1 MILSRW
7 DRRESGGS
15 NYDKCCFHVPKPWL
29 VETLLNAFLQGATV
43 QEKKRW
49 ADPYYLITITV
60 LSLPSSFCEITL
72 TFFAL
77 SSSSSFASGK
87 STFLPLPF
95 FRTVDIVNAR
105 DSSTTAQVKKHSFY
119 PWIIHPMPSPV
130 YSRPLYDYDEGESL
144 SPPNVTRSIFKIYS
158 PGYYVNVRTSFLTK
172 NCGEIRFYKNFQHLN
187 STNWHFTKCSSK
199 CFLRFNRIMCV
210 ESVVFNHS
218 LFPFITIKYTLY
230 FSDWYASRI

>member
-105 DSSTTAQVKKHSFY
+105 DSSTTAQVKKHSFSVDN
-119 PWIIHPMPSPV
+119 PS
-130 YSRPLYDYDEGESL
+130 YA
-144 SPPNVTRSIFKIYS
+144 VTRPFSSLVRLWRGGISFS
-158 PGYYVNVRTSFLTK
+158 PQRNEK
-172 NCGEIRFYKNFQHLN
+172 
-187 STNWHFTKCSSK
+187 HF
-199 CFLRFNRIMCV
+199 
-210 ESVVFNHS
+210 
-218 LFPFITIKYTLY
+218 
-230 FSDWYASRI
+230 

>member
-77 SSSSSFASGK
+77 SSSSSSSSFASGK

-105 DSSTTAQVKKHSFY
+105 DSSTTAQVKKKALVL
-119 PWIIHPMPSPV
+119 PVDNPS
-130 YSRPLYDYDEGESL
+130 YA
-144 SPPNVTRSIFKIYS
+144 VTRPFSSLVRLWRGGISFS
-158 PGYYVNVRTSFLTK
+158 P
-172 NCGEIRFYKNFQHLN
+172 
-187 STNWHFTKCSSK
+187 
-199 CFLRFNRIMCV
+199 
-210 ESVVFNHS
+210 
-218 LFPFITIKYTLY
+218 
-230 FSDWYASRI
+230 